1 MEESLIEVPTSAAH
15 RCKAIELISDRTAD
29 ETTILIFRHL
39 REKHGLSEQIYLLRR
54 RLRR

>member
-1 MEESLIEVPTSAAH
+1 MRFPPCAAD

-29 ETTILIFRHL
+29 ETTILTFRHL
-39 REKHGLSEQIYLLRR
+39 REKHGLGEQIYLLRR